1 MNRYLTI
8 LAGIL
13 ILVILAGCGG
23 GVQQSSPRR
32 DVPGVSGP
40 NRSDSSAE
48 PAAKATAEEF
58 NYQGWQAV
66 RMSNGL
72 VTLVAVPEI
81 GGRIMEYKLGGHPL
95 LWVNPNELGQ
105 RYTPDEMAD
114 GTTYPDFGGYR
125 TIPVPLDDSTTPADE
140 VSSLDS
146 GRWTHEILAARGRRT
161 EVQMTSPP
169 DKVTG
174 LQITRTITMYAGTTN
189 VRITEKITNISDA
202 AVEYSIGHTSQVIGS
217 LAADASFSPES
228 RIYFPLNEDSKHKRR
243 FAYINESG
251 TEQFVPIDDNSLIE
265 VSCLGQTGHIG
276 ADSMAGWVAHVD
288 GINKYAFVQRF
299 ETHPLGDYP
308 LQNSTVTVR
317 TNSEHSCM
325 ELTVLSPLHKVS
337 PGDTAQSSVDWY
349 ATRVG
354 GPVREVTE
362 VAAFS
367 KRPSVTKTA
376 DEFQIAATFGVFA
389 PGGLSVQLKDKD
401 ARPLGEELKLP
412 VSVTET
418 VELDKSLPV
427 EKGATS
433 LVLELRNEEGSPLGE
448 AASVSVAPTIAKADT
463 KAASTEPTA
472 KPAAK
477 ASSQDSAGAKADAKP
492 TADTQP
498 PKPPA
503 KLPSQDSAAA
513 KADAKPSQ

>member
-13 ILVILAGCGG
+13 ILVLLAGCGG
-23 GVQQSSPRR
+23 GVQQASTRR

-40 NRSDSSAE
+40 NRGGGSSAE
-48 PAAKATAEEF
+48 PAANASAEEF
-58 NYQGWQAV
+58 NYSGWQAV

-95 LWVNPNELGQ
+95 LWVNPKELGK
-105 RYTPDEMAD
+105 RYTPDELAD
-114 GTTYPDFGGYR
+114 GTTYLDFGGYR
-125 TIPVPLDDSTTPADE
+125 TVPVSQDGTATDSI
-140 VSSLDS
+140 SSLDT
-146 GRWTHEILAARGRRT
+146 GRWTHEILTARGRRA
-161 EVQMTSPP
+161 EVKMTSPP
-169 DKVTG
+169 DKATG
-174 LQITRTITMYAGTTN
+174 LQITRTIVMYAGTTN
-189 VRITEKITNISDA
+189 VRITDKLTNTGDA
-202 AVEYSIGHTSQVIGS
+202 AVEYSIGHASQVIGS

-228 RIYFPLNEDSKHKRR
+228 RIYFPLNAESKHKRR
-243 FAYINESG
+243 FAYLNENG
-251 TEQFVPIDDNSLIE
+251 TKQFVPIDDNSLIE

-325 ELTVLSPLHKVS
+325 ELTVLSQLHKVS

-354 GPVREVTE
+354 SPVREVSE

-367 KRPSVTKTA
+367 KRPKVTKTT
-376 DEFQIAATFGVFA
+376 DEFQVAATFGVFA
-389 PGGLSVQLKDKD
+389 PGGLSIHLRDKD
-401 ARPLGEELKLP
+401 ARPLGEELKMA

-418 VELDKSLPV
+418 IELDKALPV
-427 EKGATS
+427 EQGATS

-448 AASVSVAPTIAKADT
+448 AASLSVAPTIAKADT
-463 KAASTEPTA
+463 KPAADTEPTA
-472 KPAAK
+472 
-477 ASSQDSAGAKADAKP
+477 DA
-492 TADTQP
+492 QP

-503 KLPSQDSAAA
+503 KPSE
-513 KADAKPSQ
+513 